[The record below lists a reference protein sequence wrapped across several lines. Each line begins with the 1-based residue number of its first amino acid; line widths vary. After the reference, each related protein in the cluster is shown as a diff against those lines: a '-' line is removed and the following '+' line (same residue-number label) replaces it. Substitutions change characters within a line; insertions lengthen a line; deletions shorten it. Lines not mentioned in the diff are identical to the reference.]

1 MSKSDLVGL
10 GLKKCRDIF
19 NIKIYLAPK
28 PRISNIEKAAGHAI
42 VPDICK
48 NVISIM
54 EFKAW
59 FLNRNFDQ

>member
-48 NVISIM
+48 KCVFNYGVQ
-54 EFKAW
+54 
-59 FLNRNFDQ
+59 NQNFGL

>member
-28 PRISNIEKAAGHAI
+28 PRISNIVKTAGHAI

-48 NVISIM
+48 NLIPIM
-54 EFKAW
+54 EFKA
-59 FLNRNFDQ
+59 

>member
-19 NIKIYLAPK
+19 NMKIYLAPK

-48 NVISIM
+48 NESIM
-54 EFKAW
+54 EFKGR
-59 FLNRNFDQ
+59 FLNHKFGL